1 MFRRK
6 HRVLKSFVLSL
17 AVAAVV
23 APSALGEPRGAG
35 NPLTADGMRQVVGPD
50 DRGLYRGGAL
60 IEPRMI
66 SPDDRALVRVVEVPS
81 APVTVSV
88 SSLSPD
94 DRPLFRG
101 EETAGTPVNVIVS
114 SDDFRWSDAGLGAA
128 STLAF
133 VLLLGTATLAIRHQ
147 RRRIA
152 AY

>member
-6 HRVLKSFVLSL
+6 RRILKSLVLGL
-17 AVAAVV
+17 AVAAVA

-35 NPLTADGMRQVVGPD
+35 NPLTADGVRQVVGPD
-50 DRGLYRGGAL
+50 DRGLYRGGVP
-60 IEPRMI
+60 IESRMI
-66 SPDDRALVRVVEVPS
+66 SPDDRAVVRGVEVSNVPLTAS
-81 APVTVSV
+81 I

-94 DRPLFRG
+94 DRSLVRG
-101 EETAGTPVNVIVS
+101 VQTPSAPVSVVVS
-114 SDDFRWSDAGLGAA
+114 SSDFQWSDAGLGAA

-133 VLLLGTATLAIRHQ
+133 VLLLGTATLTIRHQ